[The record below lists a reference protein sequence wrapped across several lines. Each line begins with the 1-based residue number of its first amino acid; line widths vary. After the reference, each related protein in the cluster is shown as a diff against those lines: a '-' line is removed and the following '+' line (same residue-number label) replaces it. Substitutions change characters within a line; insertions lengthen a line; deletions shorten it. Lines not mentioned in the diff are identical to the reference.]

1 MIVTTKTTALM
12 KQLILLI
19 TLTFFYQAAFS
30 QGVGINTITPDP
42 SAALDI
48 QSSNKGLLV
57 PRVALT
63 SLTDKTT
70 ILNPANALLVYNT
83 NTGFSKGAG
92 YYYNAGT
99 PGSPSWKSLSEFNLP
114 FYGATSPAGAA
125 FQVDN
130 YNGSIDAVALKGFG
144 SGNGTG
150 VYAQSGSRFALQV
163 DGGLRI
169 FGNGQVP
176 GEGKVLTS
184 GSTGDATWQDVPK
197 LPDVAFRATMSDLA
211 EVIPPNQAVKVNFGV
226 EEYDLG
232 NNYTDINGNPSHTF
246 TVPMNGIYHF
256 EAQVKLVFGVAA
268 SELVSISIIKVK
280 NGIETIL
287 VLKSQQEAVVGAANN
302 ATSADL
308 KLETGDQII
317 IRVQHSADENA
328 TVHSNAYSSFFN
340 GRLVMKL

>member
-1 MIVTTKTTALM
+1 M

-30 QGVGINTITPDP
+30 QGVGINTTTPDP

-48 QSSNKGLLV
+48 QSINKGLLV

-63 SLTDKTT
+63 SLIDGVT
-70 ILNPANALLVYNT
+70 IANPANALLVFNT
-83 NTGFSKGAG
+83 TNNASLDPG
-92 YYYNAGT
+92 YYYNSGT
-99 PGSPSWKSLSEFNLP
+99 AATPSWKSLSELTFP
-114 FYGATSPAGAA
+114 FYKASSPAGSAG
-125 FQVDN
+125 FQIDN
-130 YNGSIDAVALKGFG
+130 YNGQVNAIAIKGYAAG
-144 SGNGTG
+144 DGTG
-150 VYAQSGSRFALQV
+150 VYAQSDNRFALQV
-163 DGGLRI
+163 EGKLKI
-169 FGNGQVP
+169 FGNGQAPVI
-176 GEGKVLTS
+176 GKVLTS
-184 GSTGDATWQDVPK
+184 DNFGGATWQDVPK